1 MLSSNG
7 QDSFLVLQLIL
18 NYIELAIQVLIFKS
32 CATRELVKDFM
43 LDVFAVLVQFKLAN
57 WLHMFI
63 LESYAYK
70 LILRDDLLSTIFIL
84 F

>member
-1 MLSSNG
+1 
-7 QDSFLVLQLIL
+7 
-18 NYIELAIQVLIFKS
+18 
-32 CATRELVKDFM
+32 M